1 MLKSS
6 ETREVMVIG
15 RSAEAVKNLTNRLQ
29 DVSGIHCRA
38 RVTDSTPLNTLIESG
53 PRPDVLLV
61 SCDDQH
67 LQDLE
72 SLAAMDPWDRPPV
85 IACGHLTSNE
95 ANRAV
100 VRAGAFDL
108 LSATPSQDE
117 LMTALKRVNNN
128 RNNHNGDQPALAD
141 VTTLIG
147 AAGGAGATFI
157 TANLAHLTASI
168 SEQRTVVV
176 DLDWLYTPI
185 AAALGLKP
193 DRGLIEAV
201 QNSQS
206 LDTVALEGYLA
217 HHASGLNLLAA
228 PQASSIQGDV
238 DPDGYRRVLQLL
250 RRGQE
255 QIFIEGS
262 RRLDSLTTVS
272 LAESTHVCLVVEQSV
287 AQLQNATRLH
297 SLLLDQMGLPEERLI
312 VVVNRY
318 SKHASLQPD
327 LIAKTLGI
335 EDPLLI
341 PNRYE
346 LALESF
352 DAAVPLLEMEPHSD
366 LIRALKRLACRL
378 GCIES
383 PAPAGLLQRT
393 LSALPWRHA

>member
-6 ETREVMVIG
+6 ETRDVMVIG

-29 DVSGIHCRA
+29 DLAGIRCRA
-38 RVTDSTPLNTLIESG
+38 RLTDSTPLNTLLESG

-117 LMTALKRVNNN
+117 LMTALKRVNDN

-157 TANLAHLTASI
+157 TTNLAHLTASI

-228 PQASSIQGDV
+228 PQASGIQGDV

-262 RRLDSLTTVS
+262 RRLDGLTTVS

-297 SLLLDQMGLPEERLI
+297 SLLLEQMGLPEDRLV

-393 LSALPWRHA
+393 LSALPWRHV

>member
-6 ETREVMVIG
+6 NTREVMVIG
-15 RSAEAVKNLTNRLQ
+15 RSAEAVKNLTSRLH
-29 DVSGIHCRA
+29 DLSGIHCRA
-38 RVTDSTPLNTLIESG
+38 RVTDSTPLKTLLDSG

-61 SCDDQH
+61 SCDDEH

-72 SLAAMDPWDRPPV
+72 SLAAMDPWDRPPI
-85 IACGHLTSNE
+85 IACGRLTSND

-100 VRAGAFDL
+100 VRAGALDL
-108 LSATPSQDE
+108 LSATPSQEE
-117 LMTALKRVNNN
+117 LTTALKRVSHN
-128 RNNHNGDQPALAD
+128 RNNHNGEQPDLAE

-168 SEQRTVVV
+168 SEQRTVVI

-193 DRGLIEAV
+193 ERGLIEAV

-217 HHASGLNLLAA
+217 HHDSGLNLLAA
-228 PQASSIQGDV
+228 PEASGIQGEV

-297 SLLLDQMGLPEERLI
+297 SLLIDQMGLPAERLI

-383 PAPAGLLQRT
+383 PVPASLLQRT
-393 LSALPWRHA
+393 LSALPWRHQ